1 MQSAWNDNVSD
12 GVCELMRKIELQN
25 YMVNLPSPN
34 GKFEPKPYNVK
45 ESMVSCLLHPALKLT
60 GRELLLRGKLATR
73 IEEAPIV
80 EGNGHILVEEED
92 YRKLRQAF
100 ETIEGFTK
108 SDMELVRR
116 VLEAE
121 EIDVEEKE
129 VVKKEKKR
137 VKGTR

>member
-1 MQSAWNDNVSD
+1 
-12 GVCELMRKIELQN
+12 MRKVELQN
-25 YMVNLPSPN
+25 YMVSMRDEQGNTV
-34 GKFEPKPYNVK
+34 PKPYNVK

-73 IEEAPIV
+73 IEEAEIK
-80 EGNGHILVEEED
+80 EGKGFILVEEAD
-92 YRKLRQAF
+92 YAKLKKAF

-121 EIDVEEKE
+121 ETDVEEVKNKE
-129 VVKKEKKR
+129 NKGK
-137 VKGTR
+137 VKGRREK

>member
-1 MQSAWNDNVSD
+1 
-12 GVCELMRKIELQN
+12 MRKIDVGN
-25 YMVNLPSPN
+25 YMVRMRNAEGNL
-34 GKFEPKPYNVK
+34 EPKPYNVK
-45 ESMVSCLLHPALKLT
+45 ESMVSCLLHPVLKLT

-73 IEEAPIV
+73 IEEAEII

-100 ETIEGFTK
+100 ETIEGFVK

-121 EIDVEEKE
+121 EIE
-129 VVKKEKKR
+129 VKEKDKGSKDKQDKKP
-137 VKGTR
+137 VKGRREK

>member
-1 MQSAWNDNVSD
+1 MVTILTPD
-12 GVCELMRKIELQN
+12 GN
-25 YMVNLPSPN
+25 
-34 GKFEPKPYNVK
+34 FAPKPYNVK

-60 GRELLLRGKLATR
+60 GRELLLRNKLATR

-92 YRKLRQAF
+92 FRKLRQAF

-121 EIDVEEKE
+121 EIEVKEKE
-129 VVKKEKKR
+129 VVKKEKDR
-137 VKGTR
+137 IKGRQK